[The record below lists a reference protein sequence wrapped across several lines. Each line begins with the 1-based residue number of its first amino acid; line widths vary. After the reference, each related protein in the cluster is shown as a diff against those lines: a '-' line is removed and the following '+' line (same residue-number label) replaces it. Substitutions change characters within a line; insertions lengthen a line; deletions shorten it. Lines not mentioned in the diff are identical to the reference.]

1 MTHTYD
7 SFLALSYMEANPGD
21 FPMSNV
27 NSALQKISQSIT
39 PEALEKVSLIL
50 DPLYSKISF
59 DIKNFG
65 RLRIVSVKTLTKNF
79 T

>member
-39 PEALEKVSLIL
+39 PEALEKVSLIQE
-50 DPLYSKISF
+50 PLYPQIYS
-59 DIKNFG
+59 G
-65 RLRIVSVKTLTKNF
+65 RLRIAWINILTKIL

>member
-50 DPLYSKISF
+50 DPLYPQKNQAGPPTHCVGG
-59 DIKNFG
+59 DIDKN
-65 RLRIVSVKTLTKNF
+65 LT
-79 T
+79 